1 MKLATPLFILM
12 FIHLPAFSQIPV
24 WQGFEM
30 NWTYNH
36 RLKRLGSYI
45 HQDSVFNTAAT
56 GLGKDSGWFNTH
68 YLLIPAAGRQYS
80 ELSIYK
86 RIEAKENE
94 IIHIQVDT
102 IIPIS
107 YHHSIFY
114 LNGFDMIANNDADKL
129 QMLTLGVKMVKGN
142 YDTTFLRISAS
153 LLLNCQSIECDW
165 INNEVDYDLH
175 IFIGCI
181 SFPNEDYISYVKG
194 EMLNG
199 NETWTK
205 KENNQ
210 INKVQGGAQSPQFIT
225 DLKLSL
231 NKAHWYSGLN
241 MYIDS
246 TNSSIMKFEQYKR
259 KMKKNAFYKPHAAFS
274 KKNKGTA
281 QYEMDGISLTHP
293 ENIPRLYFNFSGGLV
308 WKGNNR
314 SAFSRSAIR
323 STPIK

>member
-1 MKLATPLFILM
+1 MVSTLVGFA
-12 FIHLPAFSQIPV
+12 QIPV

-36 RLKRLGSYI
+36 RLNRLGSYI
-45 HQDSVFNTAAT
+45 FQDTVFNTAAT

-68 YLLIPAAGRQYS
+68 YLTIPSPGRQYN
-80 ELSIYK
+80 EMRIYK
-86 RIEAKENE
+86 RMEAKENE
-94 IIHIQVDT
+94 IIHIQIDT
-102 IIPIS
+102 VLPVS

-114 LNGFDMIANNDADKL
+114 LNGFDLIANNDADKL

-153 LLLNCQSIECDW
+153 FLFNCQSIECDW
-165 INNEVDYDLH
+165 INNEVDYDLQ

-199 NETWTK
+199 NETWTV
-205 KENNQ
+205 KENKQ
-210 INKVQGGAQSPQFIT
+210 VNKVQGVGESPQFIT
-225 DLKLSL
+225 DLKLTL
-231 NKAHWYSGLN
+231 NKAHWYSGLS

-246 TNSSIMKFEQYKR
+246 THTTLMKFEQYKQ
-259 KMKKNAFYKPHAAFS
+259 KMKKRAFYKPHAAFS
-274 KKNKGTA
+274 KKTKGTA
-281 QYEMDGISLTHP
+281 QYEMDAISLTHP
-293 ENIPRLYFNFSGGLV
+293 ENIQPKWYVFSGGLI

-314 SAFSRSAIR
+314 SAFSKDAVRSK
-323 STPIK
+323 PIQ